1 MADFKG
7 FIRLDTGGD
16 QLFWNEVDVE
26 GTPED
31 CNQYLFWDD
40 FAEAQLIFYVNPPTL
55 PVDPPPTEPP
65 DTPPPGSG
73 QWVNPLVFSSFHESR
88 QFTSYN
94 ERMFKS

>member
-16 QLFWNEVDVE
+16 QLLFNEVDVE

-31 CNQYLFWDD
+31 CNQFLFWDD
-40 FAEAQLIFYVNPPTL
+40 FTEVQLIFYVNPPTL
-55 PVDPPPTEPP
+55 PVDPPT
-65 DTPPPGSG
+65 SG
-73 QWVNPLVFSSFHESR
+73 GGTKPNDWVYSSYNGTR
-88 QFTSYN
+88 QFVSYN